1 MNGCLPE
8 AMRETGKL
16 YPLRHM
22 VSPPVPPPY
31 QDCEVQ
37 VNLFQTIKAAITV
50 KQTAALYGL
59 PVTPNGMVCCPF
71 HEDHTPSMK
80 LNDTYYYCFGCG
92 ATGDV
97 IELTAR
103 LFDLS
108 SLQAAR
114 KMAQDFGLGP
124 DKPPSGAVALPK
136 PPIAPSNAQQ
146 EDIAYCLRVLH
157 NYRNLLTKWQTEFA
171 PLSSEEPLDE
181 RFVEA
186 LHMLATVD
194 DLIDRLAFGP
204 ASQKA
209 TAAKRLLDGQLLPR
223 MEARLDT
230 LKAKE
235 AA

>member
-1 MNGCLPE
+1 M
-8 AMRETGKL
+8 
-16 YPLRHM
+16 
-22 VSPPVPPPY
+22 
-31 QDCEVQ
+31 
-37 VNLFQTIKAAITV
+37 NLFQTIKAAVTV
-50 KQTAALYGL
+50 KQAAALYGL
-59 PVTPNGMVCCPF
+59 PITTTRMTRCPF

-97 IELTAR
+97 IDLTAR

-114 KMAQDFGLGP
+114 KLAQDFGLGP
-124 DKPPSGAVALPK
+124 DKPPSGAIALPK
-136 PPIAPSNAQQ
+136 PLAILSDAQQ
-146 EDIAYCLRVLH
+146 EDIAYCIQVLH
-157 NYRNLLTKWQTEFA
+157 DYRDLLTRWQTEFA
-171 PLSSEEPLDE
+171 PRSPEESLDE

-204 ASQKA
+204 ASQKVDV
-209 TAAKRLLDGQLLPR
+209 AKRLLDSQLLPR
-223 MEARLDT
+223 MEARLDAF
-230 LKAKE
+230 KAKE

>member
-1 MNGCLPE
+1 M
-8 AMRETGKL
+8 
-16 YPLRHM
+16 
-22 VSPPVPPPY
+22 
-31 QDCEVQ
+31 
-37 VNLFQTIKAAITV
+37 NLFQTVKAAVTV
-50 KQTAALYGL
+50 KQAAALYGL

-80 LNDTYYYCFGCG
+80 LNDAYYYCFGCG

-97 IELTAR
+97 IDLTAC

-114 KMAQDFGLGP
+114 KMAQDFGLCP
-124 DKPPSGAVALPK
+124 DKPPSGAVTLSKSPTV
-136 PPIAPSNAQQ
+136 SSDAQQ
-146 EDIAYCLRVLH
+146 EDVSYCLRVLH
-157 NYRNLLTKWQTEFA
+157 DYHGALAKWRTEFA
-171 PLSSEEPLDE
+171 PRSPEEALDE

-186 LHMLATVD
+186 LHMLDVVD
-194 DLIDRLAFGP
+194 DLMDRLAFGP

-223 MEARLDT
+223 METRPDT
-230 LKAKE
+230 IKAKE

>member
-1 MNGCLPE
+1 M
-8 AMRETGKL
+8 
-16 YPLRHM
+16 
-22 VSPPVPPPY
+22 
-31 QDCEVQ
+31 
-37 VNLFQTIKAAITV
+37 NLFQTIKAAVTV
-50 KQTAALYGL
+50 KQAAALYGL
-59 PVTPNGMVCCPF
+59 PITTTGMTCCPF

-97 IELTAR
+97 IDLTAR

-108 SLQAAR
+108 CLQAVR
-114 KMAQDFGLGP
+114 KLAQDFGLGP
-124 DKPPSGAVALPK
+124 DKPPSGTIALPK

-157 NYRNLLTKWQTEFA
+157 DYRDLLTRWRTEFA
-171 PLSSEEPLDE
+171 PLSPEEPLNE

-186 LHMLATVD
+186 LHMLAVVD
-194 DLIDRLAFGP
+194 DLIDCLAFGP
-204 ASQKA
+204 TSQKVS
-209 TAAKRLLDGQLLPR
+209 AAKRLLAGQLLPQ
-223 MEARLDT
+223 METRLDT

>member
-1 MNGCLPE
+1 M
-8 AMRETGKL
+8 
-16 YPLRHM
+16 
-22 VSPPVPPPY
+22 
-31 QDCEVQ
+31 
-37 VNLFQTIKAAITV
+37 NLFQTIKAAVTV
-50 KQTAALYGL
+50 KQAAALYGL
-59 PVTPNGMVCCPF
+59 PITTTGMTCCPF

-97 IELTAR
+97 IDLTAR

-114 KMAQDFGLGP
+114 KLAQDFGLGP
-124 DKPPSGAVALPK
+124 AKPPSGAVALSKLPTV
-136 PPIAPSNAQQ
+136 SSDAQQ
-146 EDIAYCLRVLH
+146 EDVSYCLRVLH
-157 NYRNLLTKWQTEFA
+157 DYRDLLTRWQTEFA
-171 PLSSEEPLDE
+171 PRSPEESLDE

-194 DLIDRLAFGP
+194 NLIDRLAFGP

-223 MEARLDT
+223 METRPDT
-230 LKAKE
+230 IKAKE

>member
-1 MNGCLPE
+1 M
-8 AMRETGKL
+8 
-16 YPLRHM
+16 
-22 VSPPVPPPY
+22 
-31 QDCEVQ
+31 
-37 VNLFQTIKAAITV
+37 NLFQTIKAAITV

-97 IELTAR
+97 IDLTAR

-114 KMAQDFGLGP
+114 KLAQDFGLGP
-124 DKPPSGAVALPK
+124 AKPPSGAVALPK
-136 PPIAPSNAQQ
+136 PLATLSDAQQ

-157 NYRNLLTKWQTEFA
+157 DYRDLLTRWRTEFA
-171 PLSSEEPLDE
+171 PHSPEETLDD
-181 RFVEA
+181 RFVET
-186 LHMLATVD
+186 LHMLDVVD
-194 DLIDRLAFGP
+194 DLMDCLAFGP
-204 ASQKA
+204 PSQKA
-209 TAAKRLLDGQLLPR
+209 AAAKRLLDGQLLPR

-235 AA
+235 VA

>member
-1 MNGCLPE
+1 M
-8 AMRETGKL
+8 
-16 YPLRHM
+16 
-22 VSPPVPPPY
+22 
-31 QDCEVQ
+31 
-37 VNLFQTIKAAITV
+37 NLFQTIKAAVTV
-50 KQTAALYGL
+50 KQAAALYGL
-59 PVTPNGMVCCPF
+59 PITTTGMTRCPF

-80 LNDTYYYCFGCG
+80 LNDAYYYCFGCG

-97 IELTAR
+97 IDLTAR
-103 LFDLS
+103 LFTLS

-114 KMAQDFGLGP
+114 KLAQGFGLGP

-136 PPIAPSNAQQ
+136 PLAPLSDAQQ

-157 NYRNLLTKWQTEFA
+157 DYRDLLTRWQTEFA
-171 PLSSEEPLDE
+171 PRSPEESLDE

-186 LHMLATVD
+186 LHMLDVVD
-194 DLIDRLAFGP
+194 DLMDRLAFGP

-223 MEARLDT
+223 MEARMDAF
-230 LKAKE
+230 KAKE

>member
-1 MNGCLPE
+1 M
-8 AMRETGKL
+8 
-16 YPLRHM
+16 
-22 VSPPVPPPY
+22 
-31 QDCEVQ
+31 
-37 VNLFQTIKAAITV
+37 NLFQTIKAAVTV
-50 KQTAALYGL
+50 KQAAALYGL
-59 PVTPNGMVCCPF
+59 PITTTGMTCCPF

-97 IELTAR
+97 IDLTAR

-114 KMAQDFGLGP
+114 KLAQDFGLGP
-124 DKPPSGAVALPK
+124 DNPPSSAVALSR
-136 PPIAPSNAQQ
+136 PPAAFSDTKQ
-146 EDIAYCLRVLH
+146 EDIAYCFRVLH
-157 NYRNLLTKWQTEFA
+157 DYRDLLTRWRTEFA
-171 PLSSEEPLDE
+171 PLSPEETLDD

-204 ASQKA
+204 ASQKVDV
-209 TAAKRLLDGQLLPR
+209 AKRLLDGQLLPR
-223 MEARLDT
+223 METRPDT
-230 LKAKE
+230 IKAKE